1 MELRRSPNIKIQRA
15 GVQIPD
21 FHFELQPAADLGVR
35 VMEAE
40 ARVARRSQE
49 GVYSSYSRSQALQT
63 RIQKWGN
70 SLGVRIPRSLADE
83 VGVGPGS
90 EVSLSVLEGELI
102 VKPAFP
108 ARFKLEDLLAGI
120 TPENLH
126 SAVDTGEPVGVEIL

>member
-1 MELRRSPNIKIQRA
+1 MSFCGQVMAN
-15 GVQIPD
+15 
-21 FHFELQPAADLGVR
+21 VR
-35 VMEAE
+35 EMEAE
-40 ARVARRSQE
+40 GRVARRSQE

>member
-1 MELRRSPNIKIQRA
+1 MQKPGAVVATMTHGCSLLLI
-15 GVQIPD
+15 
-21 FHFELQPAADLGVR
+21 LGVR
-35 VMEAE
+35 EMEAE
-40 ARVARRSQE
+40 GRVARRSQE

>member
-1 MELRRSPNIKIQRA
+1 MSKAYNIKIQKPGA
-15 GVQIPD
+15 Q
-21 FHFELQPAADLGVR
+21 ADYQDQASCPLLILSVI

-40 ARVARRSQE
+40 GRVARRSQE

>member
-1 MELRRSPNIKIQRA
+1 MLFSRVGRPWPNKA
-15 GVQIPD
+15 
-21 FHFELQPAADLGVR
+21 LQPTTQPLRGFASAELVVR

-40 ARVARRSQE
+40 GRVARRSQE

>member
-1 MELRRSPNIKIQRA
+1 MRAPNITIHLSHRREAVVDSLNHCGQ
-15 GVQIPD
+15 VMVS
-21 FHFELQPAADLGVR
+21 VR
-35 VMEAE
+35 VMEVDC
-40 ARVARRSQE
+40 RVARRSQE

>member
-1 MELRRSPNIKIQRA
+1 MAS
-15 GVQIPD
+15 
-21 FHFELQPAADLGVR
+21 VR